1 MYGYACFYKA
11 DTGQENEIP
20 VEELT
25 ITFVSTGYP
34 RKIFSHLEKERGYTI
49 ENPEEGIYYIIGDK
63 IPIQVIVI
71 SRLNPKKNLWL
82 YSLTNKLENKEAIRM
97 LLEDYKGKQSDNLYT
112 AVMQVVMKANGER
125 MKGDDSMVCEA
136 LMELMKDELEASK
149 EEGKVLGQ
157 KVGEELGKEIGQE
170 SAHVSDVKSLMKT
183 LKLTLVQ
190 AMDALEIPESQRV
203 KYKELLERGVDMA
216 R

>member
-1 MYGYACFYKA
+1 M
-11 DTGQENEIP
+11 
-20 VEELT
+20 
-25 ITFVSTGYP
+25 
-34 RKIFSHLEKERGYTI
+34 
-49 ENPEEGIYYIIGDK
+49 
-63 IPIQVIVI
+63 
-71 SRLNPKKNLWL
+71 
-82 YSLTNKLENKEAIRM
+82 
-97 LLEDYKGKQSDNLYT
+97 
-112 AVMQVVMKANGER
+112 
-125 MKGDDSMVCEA
+125 
-136 LMELMKDELEASK
+136 
-149 EEGKVLGQ
+149 LGQ